1 VNYVARQN
9 WLINVENAAK
19 ILKKLTASA
28 IASSIDFLALNK
40 QQWARLRC
48 TFAFSLFSHSFH
60 SLSECSALYSYYLKY
75 ATQNMQNMK
84 TWKRLCL
91 LRVIVNFHLREK
103 QTSKLLWK
111 ASKECHSNG
120 FILYFERFTATL
132 VSIIGQAL
140 FWILSKACCQSYCKI
155 HTPGRRSPISPE
167 SSDNAKRYHRM
178 VQHSYT
184 DEIVASTITE
194 NLGRWERS
202 LSRYG
207 KIARPAFSILLR
219 KLERILKIN

>member
-120 FILYFERFTATL
+120 FILHATL
-132 VSIIGQAL
+132 CNKVSWLNVIPWIVLWTVYRDIGIDNRPSSLLNLVESLLPKLLQD
-140 FWILSKACCQSYCKI
+140 SYS
-155 HTPGRRSPISPE
+155 RSPI
-167 SSDNAKRYHRM
+167 
-178 VQHSYT
+178 T
-184 DEIVASTITE
+184 DKS
-194 NLGRWERS
+194 
-202 LSRYG
+202 
-207 KIARPAFSILLR
+207 
-219 KLERILKIN
+219 RILW